1 MLRLLLPFLFCFSLI
16 SGIAQTFEV
25 TEVPSTLSGSI
36 SQTLKIPI
44 KIRNTGDKP
53 QFFIVRLSDEDL
65 KAGQKGY
72 FCIDGDCLE
81 SGITEFSKRIEGG
94 VSLNG
99 LYFMLETGIVT
110 GQNNLHFEVFVKG
123 NAISRQEHEVNINI
137 DEKQPKNVVFKSK
150 DLVVHDVYPN
160 PVSTTAFID
169 YELYNEQMK
178 AKIVIHN
185 ILGSS
190 LGEQELPYADS
201 RAKISAEDLT
211 PGIYFYTIYID
222 NEGVTTRKLIVRR

>member
-1 MLRLLLPFLFCFSLI
+1 MLRLLLPIVCFFFLL
-16 SGIAQTFEV
+16 SGRAQTFEV
-25 TEVPSTLSGSI
+25 TDVPNNLSGSI
-36 SQTLKIPI
+36 SQTIKIPI
-44 KIRNTGDKP
+44 KIRNTADKA
-53 QFFIVRLSDEDL
+53 QFFIIRLSDQDL

-110 GQNNLHFEVFVKG
+110 GQNNLRFEVFVKG
-123 NAISRQEHEVNINI
+123 SAINRQEHEVNINI

-150 DLVVHDVYPN
+150 DLIVHDVYPN
-160 PVSTTAFID
+160 PVSTAAYID

-190 LGEQELPYADS
+190 LGEQELPFADS
-201 RAKISAEDLT
+201 RAKISAEELT